1 LELALEKARKKR
13 GCGSCLAVWDADRVW
28 LAFWSQN
35 GIRKKITIIY
45 CVPWLLDED
54 LREFYHF
61 WVIIERLGQLNH
73 AVGSVLLLAWPCR
86 C

>member
-1 LELALEKARKKR
+1 
-13 GCGSCLAVWDADRVW
+13 
-28 LAFWSQN
+28 
-35 GIRKKITIIY
+35 
-45 CVPWLLDED
+45 LLDED